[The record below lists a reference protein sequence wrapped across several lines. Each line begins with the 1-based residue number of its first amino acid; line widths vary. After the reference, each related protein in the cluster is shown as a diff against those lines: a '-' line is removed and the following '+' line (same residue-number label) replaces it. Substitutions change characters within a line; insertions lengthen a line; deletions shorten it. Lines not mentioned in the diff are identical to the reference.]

1 MSKLI
6 TVMLASALGIA
17 LNTASA
23 QNVDSNKYKE
33 QDQGQSQQQQGAQD
47 SGMDRDQSTTG
58 AAGGQQDQSQQSQQQ
73 DDSSGMRLPDDSS
86 TGTRQAPQIGQPD
99 SDQSQYRR

>member
-23 QNVDSNKYKE
+23 QNVDSDKYKQ

-58 AAGGQQDQSQQSQQQ
+58 AAGGRQ

-86 TGTRQAPQIGQPD
+86 NGTRQAPQIGQPD
-99 SDQSQYRR
+99 SDPSQYRR